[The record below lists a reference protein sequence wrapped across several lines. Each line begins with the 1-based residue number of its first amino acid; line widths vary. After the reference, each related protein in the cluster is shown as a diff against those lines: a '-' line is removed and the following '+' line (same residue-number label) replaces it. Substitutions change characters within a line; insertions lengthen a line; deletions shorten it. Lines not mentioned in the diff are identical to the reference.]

1 MLVDIIIVILLVTPT
16 IMFMALY
23 RNVSRNYDTLKK
35 DYNDLEW
42 DLSTEKRQ
50 HNYTKRHLD
59 RLQNKLS
66 ENIQVG
72 QTFHVPNLI
81 NKFVDDYCNT
91 TQRIVSVDIN
101 NKTFNT
107 IDVNSGRQWA
117 NRFEVVEHFIWVK
130 QNDTTLKHKFI

>member
-1 MLVDIIIVILLVTPT
+1 MLGILLVVPT
-16 IMFMALY
+16 IMVMVLY

-42 DLSTEKRQ
+42 DLSAEKRQ

-59 RLQNKLS
+59 RLENKLS

-72 QTFHVPNLI
+72 HTFHVPNLI
-81 NKFVDDYCNT
+81 NKFVNDYCNT
-91 TQRIVSVDIN
+91 TQRIVSVDID

-107 IDVNSGRQWA
+107 VDVVSGKQWL
-117 NRFEVVEHFIWVK
+117 NRFEVVEHFIWIK
-130 QNDTTLKHKFI
+130 ENDTTLKHKFI

>member
-1 MLVDIIIVILLVTPT
+1 MLGILLVVPT
-16 IMFMALY
+16 IMFMVLY

-35 DYNDLEW
+35 DYDDLQW
-42 DLSTEKRQ
+42 DFDMEKRQ
-50 HNYTKRHLD
+50 HRNTKHHLD

-72 QTFHVPNLI
+72 YIFHVPNLI

-91 TQRIVSVDIN
+91 TQRIVSVDID

-107 IDVNSGRQWA
+107 VDVVSGKQWL
-117 NRFEVVEHFIWVK
+117 NRFEVVEHFIWIK
-130 QNDTTLKHKFI
+130 ENDTTLKHKFI